1 VIHIGRMTKAGAA
14 LALLLFMAASASAA
28 WETQYEHTFEQD
40 VVGSGFAV
48 VRQNVNTPSLELL
61 NYMHGSGSMDA
72 ATLIR
77 SNQSKISYYP
87 QNRDTYLY
95 LPKEDAYAQNISF
108 LEQNEMV
115 YSPMAMAYGTGY
127 YAKNP
132 IVYNSKLKEKT
143 WGKNYQPEVFTSMHH
158 QIEYASA
165 FVKDVGVDLQCKEPT
180 PKTLYNETTKKW
192 TTFYSSSPENG
203 VGLARMRI
211 EEDVTEGAVHVGELV
226 GPWKYPMIDIE
237 EDYIGTFS
245 IQKNMEFCANKYARK
260 VRPDWLSCCIGG
272 YGSME
277 DYDKEWGEEE
287 IFDCTCRDVAW
298 GDSWTDKSREQPL

>member
-1 VIHIGRMTKAGAA
+1 MIRIGRMTKAGAA
-14 LALLLFMAASASAA
+14 LVLLLFMAAKASAA
-28 WETQYEHTFEQD
+28 WEKQYEHTFEQD
-40 VVGSGFAV
+40 VAGNGFAV
-48 VRQNVNTPSLELL
+48 VRQNVNTPSLKLL

-165 FVKDVGVDLQCKEPT
+165 FNKDVGVDLQCKMPVPHYYEFEPSSD
-180 PKTLYNETTKKW
+180 KR
-192 TTFYSSSPENG
+192 YSSSPENG